1 MPVPSS
7 SEGLN
12 KTPAVTFHTS
22 TRKKVLNGVVSAA
35 TNSPSLFPRTPGT
48 KTAGV
53 GSVAIND
60 DEAERRQRRLQNT
73 MNAMMSPGCHTPKNV
88 PKTPA
93 SRSVQHITMS

>member
-7 SEGLN
+7 TEGLN
-12 KTPAVTFHTS
+12 KTPAVTFHAS
-22 TRKKVLNGVVSAA
+22 NRKRVLNGVVSAVA
-35 TNSPSLFPRTPGT
+35 NSPLFPRTPGT
-48 KTAGV
+48 KTTGA

-93 SRSVQHITMS
+93 SR

>member
-1 MPVPSS
+1 MPVPGS

-12 KTPAVTFHTS
+12 KTPAVTFHAS
-22 TRKKVLNGVVSAA
+22 NRKRVLNGVVPAA
-35 TNSPSLFPRTPGT
+35 TNSPLFPRTPGT

-93 SRSVQHITMS
+93 SRLV